1 MGRGAAVGSSVSA
14 SRRDEVS
21 AVDPTT
27 TVGRTGALERALEL
41 VLAGLAR
48 DEDEL
53 LGDLAEGRAEVGGA
67 QGERAARR
75 WWLAQALRAAP
86 RLAWHDLV
94 HRPAMLLLGL
104 AGFVLW
110 VWMTSL
116 AYVPSPF
123 AIDEQA
129 YDVAHLVIPSVS
141 RVISDTVVVGIGN
154 LLAAAIVGAAIA
166 ALARRARLVPALVP
180 AALMALISS
189 RHAFYIVYGPGT
201 CTLSNNGLHE
211 QCSLELGAWSRDVVV
226 PVLWQLPTMMI
237 LLPLATALGGLAVV
251 AWSRRRQAQASVR
264 PPAEPGPA

>member
-1 MGRGAAVGSSVSA
+1 MSA

-27 TVGRTGALERALEL
+27 TVGRAGAIDRALEL
-41 VLAGLAR
+41 VLAGLAP

-53 LGDLAEGRAEVGGA
+53 LGDLAEGRAEVAGA

-75 WWLAQALRAAP
+75 WWRGQALRAAP

-110 VWMTSL
+110 AWMVSL
-116 AYVPSPF
+116 AYAPSPF
-123 AIDEQA
+123 A
-129 YDVAHLVIPSVS
+129 VGSHAHDATHPVIPSVS
-141 RVISDTVVVGIGN
+141 RVIGDTVVVGIGN

-180 AALMALISS
+180 AALMALIST
-189 RHAFYIVYGPGT
+189 RHAFYQVLGPGG
-201 CTLSNNGLHE
+201 CWLENGHTE
-211 QCSLELGAWSRDVVV
+211 VCGLEFGAGSRDEIV
-226 PVLWQLPTMMI
+226 PTLWQLPTMMV
-237 LLPLATALGGLAVV
+237 LLPAATAVGALAVV
-251 AWSRRRQAQASVR
+251 AWSRRRRAQASVR

>member
-1 MGRGAAVGSSVSA
+1 MSAGRREEMRAVG
-14 SRRDEVS
+14 
-21 AVDPTT
+21 PTT

-41 VLAGLAR
+41 VLTGLAQ

-53 LGDLAEGRAEVGGA
+53 LGDLAEGRAEVAGA

-75 WWLAQALRAAP
+75 WWLAQGMRAAT
-86 RLAWHDLV
+86 RLAWHGLV

-110 VWMTSL
+110 VWLTSL
-116 AYVPSPF
+116 AYAPLPF
-123 AIDEQA
+123 AVDEQV
-129 YDVAHLVIPSVS
+129 YDVAHPVTPPVSSVI
-141 RVISDTVVVGIGN
+141 RDTVVVGFGN
-154 LLAAAIVGAAIA
+154 LLAAAVVGAAVA
-166 ALARRARLVPALVP
+166 AVARRARLVPALVP

-189 RHAFYIVYGPGT
+189 RHAFHIAYGPGT
-201 CTLSNNGLHE
+201 CTLSDNGVPD

-251 AWSRRRQAQASVR
+251 AWSRRRRAQASVR
-264 PPAEPGPA
+264 TRHTPHNASSSTDPA

>member
-1 MGRGAAVGSSVSA
+1 MSAAPREAGSTT
-14 SRRDEVS
+14 
-21 AVDPTT
+21 DPTT
-27 TVGRTGALERALEL
+27 TVCRAGGIERALEL

-53 LGDLAEGRAEVGGA
+53 LGDLAEGRAEVASA

-86 RLAWHDLV
+86 SLAWHELV

-110 VWMTSL
+110 VWMVSL
-116 AYVPSPF
+116 AYAPS
-123 AIDEQA
+123 DEQA
-129 YDVAHLVIPSVS
+129 YDFAHPVIPSVS
-141 RVISDTVVVGIGN
+141 RVIRDTVVVGTGN
-154 LLAAAIVGAAIA
+154 LLAAAIVGAAVA
-166 ALARRARLVPALVP
+166 ALARRVRLVPALVP

-189 RHAFYIVYGPGT
+189 RHAFYIAYRPGT
-201 CTLSNNGLHE
+201 CTISNNGSLKE
-211 QCSLELGAWSRDVVV
+211 CSLELGAWSRDVVV

-237 LLPLATALGGLAVV
+237 LLPLATALGGLAVI
-251 AWSRRRQAQASVR
+251 AWSRRRQAKSSVR